1 MIGQA
6 LRVVLVSAAVMAV
19 IPFVLILSQKPAAQ
33 ETLAEGAMSF
43 DDVQGRE
50 DGANGMRRE
59 EAVARDGAVMR
70 LWSLPVG
77 RDGVPLVVM
86 VHGSGW
92 HGGQFTGLA
101 AALEGQADLVAVNL
115 RGHFNGPGAR
125 GDIAY
130 MGQLEDDLAD
140 VIAAR
145 RKPGQEVVLLGHS
158 SGGGLVVRFAGGA
171 HGGMIDKAVLL
182 APFLKHNA
190 PTTRENS
197 GGWAHVLLRRVI
209 GLSMLNAVG
218 IHVLDHLTVIQ
229 FAMPEA
235 VRSGPRGQE
244 ATLAYS
250 WRLNQSYAPRGDYLA
265 DVAAL
270 PEFLL
275 IAGAA
280 DESFVATGY
289 EPLMSEVTDN
299 GHYRVLDGVNHLGVV
314 DAEGTADLIR
324 EFLK

>member
-1 MIGQA
+1 MLFSI
-6 LRVVLVSAAVMAV
+6 LK
-19 IPFVLILSQKPAAQ
+19 FVLISIAITAIIPVVLIVSQKPVAQ
-33 ETLAEGAMSF
+33 DDLPAGEMSF
-43 DDVQGRE
+43 DDVVQAGPRA
-50 DGANGMRRE
+50 DMNLE
-59 EAVARDGAVMR
+59 EVPARDGAT
-70 LWSLPVG
+70 LTAWSRPAK
-77 RDGVPLVVM
+77 RQDVPLLVM

-92 HGGQFTGLA
+92 HGGQFKGLA
-101 AALEGQADLVAVNL
+101 ARLEGQADMLAVNL
-115 RGHFNGPGAR
+115 RGHFNGPGTR

-140 VIAAR
+140 LIAAK

-158 SGGGLVVRFAGGA
+158 SGGGLVVRFAGGTHRA
-171 HGGMIDKAVLL
+171 MIDKAVLL

-190 PTTRENS
+190 PTTREKS

-209 GLSMLNAVG
+209 GLSMLNAFG
-218 IHVLDHLTVIQ
+218 IHALDHLTVIQ

-235 VRSGPRGQE
+235 VRKGPRGQE
-244 ATLAYS
+244 ATLGYS

-289 EPLMSEVTDN
+289 EPLMSEVADN
-299 GHYRVLDGVNHLGVV
+299 GRYHVLDDVNHLGVV
-314 DAEGTADLIR
+314 DAAGAGDLIE